1 MGVLLLH
8 LLMGIFE
15 TQDILYL
22 DVKIQDV
29 RYAQD
34 FPYVNIF
41 IQQLLAK
48 ENLTFL
54 IHQKKKN
61 IDCKSNNLIIYLHV
75 KIVVSSM

>member
-29 RYAQD
+29 RHALD

-48 ENLTFL
+48 ENITFL
-54 IHQKKKN
+54 IHQKK
-61 IDCKSNNLIIYLHV
+61 
-75 KIVVSSM
+75 

>member
-41 IQQLLAK
+41 IQLLLAK

-54 IHQKKKN
+54 IHQKKKT
-61 IDCKSNNLIIYLHV
+61 LIVNPI
-75 KIVVSSM
+75 I

>member
-41 IQQLLAK
+41 IQQLLSK

-54 IHQKKKN
+54 IHQKKK
-61 IDCKSNNLIIYLHV
+61 H
-75 KIVVSSM
+75 

>member
-54 IHQKKKN
+54 IHQKKKT
-61 IDCKSNNLIIYLHV
+61 LIVNRI
-75 KIVVSSM
+75 I